1 MALCSTAVVTMCFP
15 TRRFCQRA
23 AWMAQ
28 LSPSVPQEVKQRAS
42 GGQSRASATV
52 FRQAATRSAMARPRA
67 YWALGLPNSS
77 VRT

>member
-1 MALCSTAVVTMCFP
+1 
-15 TRRFCQRA
+15 
-23 AWMAQ
+23 MAQ